1 MFTLLRGHVDDISPR
16 LPTGRIN
23 LLILSNLKRLFFPCP
38 TVEPLEKKKKRKNLY
53 VKSVYRTSKD
63 RKGFSST
70 YTHSVA
76 KRFERWHS

>member
-1 MFTLLRGHVDDISPR
+1 MFMLLRGHVDDISPR

-23 LLILSNLKRLFFPCP
+23 LLILSNLKRAIR
-38 TVEPLEKKKKRKNLY
+38 KKKRKNLY